1 MSDGKLTIK
10 ASELIKMLAEKKPV
24 AEVENDEDCYVR
36 PKAEI
41 EVDEGGLCSLSVGK
55 AIPSDPDLGN
65 FLIEICG
72 VTITVGRGID
82 GPEDDYEFEG
92 AEIVYDGATKDD
104 VMAAIEGTVRCQEMS
119 EFEFRYND
127 TEFDPDD
134 VEESVEADYEVFAE
148 DDEGNIYA
156 FESEDEVSD
165 ELEVIES
172 EDAIHKLVEAW
183 SDDGGEIGDD
193 LQESG
198 GPWSL

>member
-1 MSDGKLTIK
+1 MSDEKKTIK
-10 ASELIKMLAEKKPV
+10 ASELIKMLAEKKPT
-24 AEVENDEDCYVR
+24 AAVENDDDCYVR

-41 EVDEGGLCSLSVGK
+41 EVDDEGLCSLSVGQ

-65 FLIEICG
+65 FLIEIGG

-92 AEIVYDGATKDD
+92 AEIVYDGVTKEN
-104 VMAAIEGTVRCQEMS
+104 VIAAIKGNVKFPAMS

-134 VEESVEADYEVFAE
+134 VEESVETDYEVFAE

-156 FESEDEVSD
+156 FESEDEVGD

-183 SDDGGEIGDD
+183 SEDGGEIGDD
-193 LQESG
+193 LQDSG
-198 GPWSL
+198 DPWSL